1 MYLFIYIFK
10 NFLINL
16 FSTNLVICLLIHF
29 FNYFDYLFFGPP
41 AVAGIF
47 FKKNLFAPKMENMG
61 QKWVKDRVFWIYW
74 KIWSIYFSEFGLWRN
89 FIITA
94 VFLHKSHTFEKSGSW
109 DMGQNALDQSECS
122 IDYFK
127 LTIYLEQNDE
137 KAWFLACWCRLIEIK
152 SWLKNIGVGVV
163 KNGCDHSGLRT
174 LKLVVSQEGING
186 ISWLLVCW

>member
-1 MYLFIYIFK
+1 
-10 NFLINL
+10 
-16 FSTNLVICLLIHF
+16 
-29 FNYFDYLFFGPP
+29 
-41 AVAGIF
+41 
-47 FKKNLFAPKMENMG
+47 MENMG

-163 KNGCDHSGLRT
+163 KKWVWSLWSQDTKIGCISRRNQWN
-174 LKLVVSQEGING
+174 KLALGMLIK
-186 ISWLLVCW
+186 I